1 MSAEPVTGSIV
12 KLEQVKRYL
21 RATHNEDDLLLQD
34 LIEQAEDECCQYL
47 NRRSLPR
54 RKETT
59 EAELDSNTLPEWDSN
74 LLDSNHHFQYRE
86 AVSDSDEL
94 ATPVRGGIYL
104 IVQGMYEGKD
114 ADEMAAIRKAAEVKW
129 QPYRTKIGV

>member
-1 MSAEPVTGSIV
+1 MTREPVTGSIV
-12 KLEQVKRYL
+12 KLEHVKRYL
-21 RATHNEDDLLLQD
+21 RITHDDDDLLLQD
-34 LIEQAEDECCQYL
+34 LIEQAEDECCQFL

-54 RKETT
+54 RKETG

-74 LLDSNHHFQYRE
+74 LLDSNHHFPYRE
-86 AVSDSDEL
+86 AVSDSDDL

-114 ADEMAAIRKAAEVKW
+114 PDELWTIRKAAEVKW

>member
-12 KLEQVKRYL
+12 KIEQVKAYL
-21 RATHNEDDLLLQD
+21 RITHSDDDVLLQD
-34 LIEQAEDECCQYL
+34 LIEQAEDECCQFL

-54 RKETT
+54 RKQTGEDP
-59 EAELDSNTLPEWDSN
+59 LDSNTLPEWDSN
-74 LLDSNHHFQYRE
+74 LLDSNHHFPYRE

-114 ADEMAAIRKAAEVKW
+114 ADEMQKIRTAAEVKW

>member
-12 KLEQVKRYL
+12 KLEQVKGYL
-21 RATHNEDDLLLQD
+21 RVSHGEDDLLLQD
-34 LIEQAEDECCQYL
+34 LIEQAEDECRLYL

-54 RKETT
+54 RGQTT
-59 EAELDSNTLPEWDSN
+59 EDPLDSNTLPEWDSN
-74 LLDSNHHFQYRE
+74 LLDANHHFPYRE
-86 AVSDSDEL
+86 AVSDSEEL

-114 ADEMAAIRKAAEVKW
+114 AAEMTAIRQAAEVKW
-129 QPYRTKIGV
+129 HPYRVSLGI